1 MNRPMKLE
9 DYLAIPYRLVAYSA
23 ERPDGSWRRFAAY
36 PELGVV
42 GEADTPWEAQ
52 ELLEEQR
59 VRYIIDHV
67 QRGEPIPVP
76 RPPLKSLTTLLDLER
91 LGFAKWLV
99 DTEQLSDET

>member
-1 MNRPMKLE
+1 MKLE
-9 DYLAIPYRLVAYSA
+9 EYLAIPYRLVAYSA
-23 ERPDGSWRRFAAY
+23 EGADGSWRRFAAY

-42 GEADTPWEAQ
+42 SEADTPWEAQ

-76 RPPLKSLTTLLDLER
+76 RPPLKSMTTVLDLER

-99 DTEQLSDET
+99 DTEQLNEGHVA